1 MALLL
6 GSTWQLWRRSE
17 GLDTAALLCMQ
28 ICLAAGAAILL
39 SELQESEPTTA
50 SLSLFVLRFV
60 SRNPHLDAGERVL
73 KGLSSLAIS
82 SFPPSTNKDALLR
95 HFVPNKRDWDL
106 RANTAS
112 LRLPCGLSLRAWT
125 VLLAGSIG
133 VTLSV
138 WCQWIFE

>member
-50 SLSLFVLRFV
+50 SLSL
-60 SRNPHLDAGERVL
+60 
-73 KGLSSLAIS
+73 
-82 SFPPSTNKDALLR
+82 
-95 HFVPNKRDWDL
+95 
-106 RANTAS
+106 
-112 LRLPCGLSLRAWT
+112 SLRASFRFKESST
-125 VLLAGSIG
+125 QVKG
-133 VTLSV
+133 
-138 WCQWIFE
+138 C

>member
-1 MALLL
+1 M
-6 GSTWQLWRRSE
+6 
-17 GLDTAALLCMQ
+17 
-28 ICLAAGAAILL
+28 
-39 SELQESEPTTA
+39 
-50 SLSLFVLRFV
+50 
-60 SRNPHLDAGERVL
+60 L

-112 LRLPCGLSLRAWT
+112 LRLPCGLSLQVWA

>member
-1 MALLL
+1 M
-6 GSTWQLWRRSE
+6 
-17 GLDTAALLCMQ
+17 
-28 ICLAAGAAILL
+28 
-39 SELQESEPTTA
+39 
-50 SLSLFVLRFV
+50 
-60 SRNPHLDAGERVL
+60 L

-82 SFPPSTNKDALLR
+82 SFPPSENKDALLR

>member
-1 MALLL
+1 M
-6 GSTWQLWRRSE
+6 
-17 GLDTAALLCMQ
+17 
-28 ICLAAGAAILL
+28 
-39 SELQESEPTTA
+39 
-50 SLSLFVLRFV
+50 
-60 SRNPHLDAGERVL
+60 L

-112 LRLPCGLSLRAWT
+112 LRLPGGLSLRAWT